1 MTSGIFF
8 RAVAHPRPNIT
19 MSLRNR
25 SLISGASISRVSAL
39 DPALPPLSLLRGKP
53 PSLVRLLPRY
63 PDTVAPI
70 LFHLPSRTIERVLE
84 DFPPELIGP
93 AFLHNG
99 LSLFGIDD
107 VMVKKQLPR
116 WKGHSDKDVSLTLA
130 QNLSKL
136 ILARADLVSVELLP
150 KILEVTGLVTE
161 SNLLSNQTANDIV
174 QRILPRCLEFKH
186 LSRGDILAI
195 LSGVRRIPLT
205 EESSVVFPMLSNF
218 TVWYMQRQRLNQT
231 RRKNRLLEGRKA
243 ASAIPEITTVK
254 QIFD

>member
-1 MTSGIFF
+1 
-8 RAVAHPRPNIT
+8 
-19 MSLRNR
+19 
-25 SLISGASISRVSAL
+25 
-39 DPALPPLSLLRGKP
+39 
-53 PSLVRLLPRY
+53 
-63 PDTVAPI
+63 
-70 LFHLPSRTIERVLE
+70 
-84 DFPPELIGP
+84 
-93 AFLHNG
+93 
-99 LSLFGIDD
+99 
-107 VMVKKQLPR
+107 MVKKQLPR

-130 QNLSKL
+130 QNLSNL

-150 KILEVTGLVTE
+150 KIVEVTGLVKE

-205 EESSVVFPMLSNF
+205 EASSVLFPMLSNF
-218 TVWYMQRQRLNQT
+218 TVWYMQRHRLNQT